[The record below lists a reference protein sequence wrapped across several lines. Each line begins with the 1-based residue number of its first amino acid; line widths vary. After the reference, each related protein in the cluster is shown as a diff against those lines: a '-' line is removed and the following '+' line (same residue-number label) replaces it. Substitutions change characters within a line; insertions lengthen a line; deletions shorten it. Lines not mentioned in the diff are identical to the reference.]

1 MTTKWS
7 EAYYMD
13 LLIQIINRECNEALE
28 SPLKTGQPL
37 PDGVRDNLK
46 NMLAEAS
53 KASVALKGLRKL
65 VKVTTGQEL
74 DKIATGRRET

>member
-7 EAYYMD
+7 ETYYMD

-28 SPLKTGQPL
+28 APLKTGQPL

-53 KASVALKGLRKL
+53 KASVALKDLRKP
-65 VKVTTGQEL
+65 
-74 DKIATGRRET
+74 

>member
-7 EAYYMD
+7 EAYYMS

-53 KASVALKGLRKL
+53 KASVALEDLRKP
-65 VKVTTGQEL
+65 
-74 DKIATGRRET
+74 

>member
-1 MTTKWS
+1 MKTKFGPTHHMS
-7 EAYYMD
+7 
-13 LLIQIINRECNEALE
+13 LLIQTINRECNEALE

>member
-1 MTTKWS
+1 MRTKFGPT
-7 EAYYMD
+7 YHMN

-28 SPLKTGQPL
+28 ASLKTGQPL

-53 KASVALKGLRKL
+53 KASVAIKDLRKP
-65 VKVTTGQEL
+65 
-74 DKIATGRRET
+74 